1 MPPIRHLFAA
11 GRPRRLLVVLALVT
25 AMVSTLAAAPA
36 QAATCQ
42 LTVTLRQ
49 GSRGEQVRCLE
60 QRLRDLGYG
69 LTGPDTSFGSST
81 SNAVRSFQRARH
93 LFVDG
98 VVGPVTRAALGL
110 GTAANV
116 PPPLIGPVPAA
127 VTETVV
133 IGHSV
138 EGRDITA
145 YRMGT
150 PGGRV
155 VLVIGIIHGDEQKG
169 AEITRLVRTMA
180 TPQGV
185 DLWLVDSINPD
196 GVAANTRTNANGV
209 DLNRNFPVK
218 WGYIPKDPSNG
229 QYSGEHPS
237 DQPETQAVEAFVTQ
251 IQPAVVLWYHQDANT
266 LSINGARKQIPTA
279 YGRWTGLVPHN
290 VPCSQGCTGTA
301 STYINTAVKGSTSFI
316 VELPGSS
323 QVDDAMVQRH
333 AAALLGAITL

>member
-1 MPPIRHLFAA
+1 MSPVRQALAALRPRHL
-11 GRPRRLLVVLALVT
+11 VVALALGT
-25 AMVSTLAAAPA
+25 AMASTLAVAPA
-36 QAATCQ
+36 QAATCR

-49 GSRGEQVRCLE
+49 GSRSEQVRCLE
-60 QRLRDLGYG
+60 QRLRELGYG
-69 LTGPDTSFGSST
+69 LTGPDTSFGAST
-81 SNAVRSFQRARH
+81 NAAVRGFQRAQH

-110 GTAANV
+110 DAATNG
-116 PPPLIGPVPAA
+116 PPALVDPVPAA

-155 VLVIGIIHGDEQKG
+155 VLAIGIIHGDEQKG

-218 WGYIPKDPSNG
+218 WGYIPKDPAHG

-237 DQPETQAVEAFVTQ
+237 DQPETQALEAFVTQ

-279 YGRWTGLVPHN
+279 YGRWTGLVARN

-323 QVDDAMVQRH
+323 RVDDATVQRH
-333 AAALLGAITL
+333 AAALLGAVTL